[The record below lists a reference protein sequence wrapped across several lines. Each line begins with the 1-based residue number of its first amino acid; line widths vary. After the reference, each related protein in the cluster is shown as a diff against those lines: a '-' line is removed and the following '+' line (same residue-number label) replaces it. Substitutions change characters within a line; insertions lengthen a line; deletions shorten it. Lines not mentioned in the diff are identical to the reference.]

1 MPSLAMG
8 LGLHKQRFRGNGMGS
23 SAFKPFIIEVKTDN
37 AGVSNNNQFT
47 IARAIG
53 DYDIVAKQNGNVVET
68 FSNLSGEQILTFANG
83 AGTYILEITP
93 KSTNPFTAIEY
104 NNDKDNFKIINI
116 ITYGDVAWTY
126 MSFFRCSNLTSIG
139 DRIYNG
145 AGITSFSR
153 CFHTTFPT
161 NVINIQENFFWD
173 CPNVLSFN
181 QAFRGNGNIS
191 FSPRLFEKC
200 TLVEEFV
207 FCFRDVTIPTIT
219 YSKMM
224 INLEATNIKDNVPF
238 NGGNSQY
245 DPNISDSAMGSNL
258 TAGQARAALL
268 NRGWTFTDN
277 GSI

>member
-1 MPSLAMG
+1 MSFGFPFGFDMG
-8 LGLHKQRFRGNGMGS
+8 GFRGGL

-37 AGVSNNNQFT
+37 AGTSNDNQFQFT
-47 IARAIG
+47 GAEGNYNVI
-53 DYDIVAKQNGNVVET
+53 AKQSNVIVDT
-68 FSNLSGEQILTFANG
+68 FNDLSGEETITFSDG

-200 TLVEEFV
+200 TLVERFG

>member
-8 LGLHKQRFRGNGMGS
+8 LGLHKQRFRGNGMGV

-181 QAFRGNGNIS
+181 QAFRGNNNIS

-200 TLVEEFV
+200 TLVEDYNS
-207 FCFRDVTIPTIT
+207 CFRDVTIPTTT
-219 YSKMM
+219 YSKMI
-224 INLEATNIKDNVPF
+224 INLEATNVKDNVPF
-238 NGGNSQY
+238 EGGDSQY

>member
-8 LGLHKQRFRGNGMGS
+8 LGLHKQRFRGNGMGV

>member
-1 MPSLAMG
+1 MMLRRTDKG
-8 LGLHKQRFRGNGMGS
+8 VEFR
-23 SAFKPFIIEVKTDN
+23 PFIIDVKTDN
-37 AGVSNNNQFT
+37 SGVSNDNQFT

-53 DYDIVAKQNGNVVET
+53 DYDVVAKQGGNVVET

-83 AGTYILEITP
+83 AGSYRLEITP
-93 KSTNPFTAIEY
+93 KTVNPFTQIAYE
-104 NNDKDNFKIINI
+104 NEKDEDKLTNI
-116 ITYGDVAWTY
+116 ITYGDIAWTY
-126 MSFFRCSNLTSIG
+126 MSFFRCTNLTSIG

-145 AGITSFSR
+145 AGLTLFSR
-153 CFHTTFPT
+153 TFHTTFPT
-161 NVINIQENFFWD
+161 NVVNIQENFFWD
-173 CPNVLSFN
+173 CPNVLGFP

-200 TLVEEFV
+200 TLVESFIA
-207 FCFRDVTIPTIT
+207 CFRDVTIPTIT

-238 NGGNSQY
+238 DGGNSKY

-258 TAGQARAALL
+258 TAGQARTALEA
-268 NRGWTFTDN
+268 RGWVFTDN

>member
-1 MPSLAMG
+1 MG
-8 LGLHKQRFRGNGMGS
+8 LGLHKQRFRGNGMGV

-200 TLVEEFV
+200 TLVERFG

-224 INLEATNIKDNVPF
+224 INLEATNVKDNVPF
-238 NGGNSQY
+238 QGGDSQY

>member
-1 MPSLAMG
+1 MSFGFPFGFDMG
-8 LGLHKQRFRGNGMGS
+8 GFRGGL

-224 INLEATNIKDNVPF
+224 INLEATNVKDNVPF
-238 NGGNSQY
+238 EGGDSQY

>member
-8 LGLHKQRFRGNGMGS
+8 LGLHKQRFRGNGMGV

-200 TLVEEFV
+200 TLVERFG

>member
-8 LGLHKQRFRGNGMGS
+8 LGLHKQRFRGNGMGV

-224 INLEATNIKDNVPF
+224 INLEATNVKDNVPF
-238 NGGNSQY
+238 QGGDSQY

-277 GSI
+277 GPI

>member
-1 MPSLAMG
+1 MG
-8 LGLHKQRFRGNGMGS
+8 LGLHKQRFRGNGMGV

-224 INLEATNIKDNVPF
+224 INLEATNVKDNVPF

>member
-1 MPSLAMG
+1 MPRMMLRRTDKG
-8 LGLHKQRFRGNGMGS
+8 DEFR
-23 SAFKPFIIEVKTDN
+23 PFIIEVKTDN
-37 AGVSNNNQFT
+37 SGVSNDNQFT

-200 TLVEEFV
+200 TLVERFG